1 MPGEVVVYELP
12 EVETIKDDLQ
22 KIRKYQNVVKELLVD
37 GLDYGIIPGT
47 QKPTLLKPGAEK
59 LAKIHG
65 LADTYEIIK
74 SVEDWDKPFFEYIL
88 KCTLSHISSGKV
100 ISEGIGSCNSF
111 ESKYRW
117 RWVYEKEIPSGLF
130 KNELIVQERTSKKG
144 GYYKVYRIPNDD
156 IFSQVNTI
164 QKMAKKRAMVDAT
177 LSACRLSAI
186 FTQDIEDIADVEVKS
201 HPEPEKSE
209 PKKQEYPKKSK
220 VERIISLFKMAGVE
234 NKDNILHEVSETI
247 KRPIKSLLNDLT
259 DEEIDSVLDKLEKGL
274 RIDSEKGE
282 Y

>member
-1 MPGEVVVYELP
+1 MPGEMVVYELP
-12 EVETIKDDLQ
+12 EVETIKDNLQ

-47 QKPTLLKPGAEK
+47 QKPSLLKPGAEK

-65 LADTYEIIK
+65 LADTYDVIK
-74 SVEDWDKPFFEYIL
+74 SIEDWDKPFFNYL
-88 KCTLSHISSGKV
+88 VKCTLTHLVSGKV
-100 ISEGIGSCNSF
+100 ISEGIGSCNSL

-117 RWVYEKEIPSGLF
+117 RWVYEKDIPSGF
-130 KNELIVQERTSKKG
+130 SKDELIVQERTSKKG

-186 FTQDIEDIADVEVKS
+186 FTQDIEDIIETTEHEPVK
-201 HPEPEKSE
+201 ED
-209 PKKQEYPKKSK
+209 KKQEPPKEEHSKDSK
-220 VERIISLFKMAGVE
+220 VKRILSLYKMAGVE
-234 NKDNILHEVSETI
+234 NKDNILHEVSETT

-259 DEEIDSVLDKLEKGL
+259 DEEVETILDKLEKGL
-274 RIDSEKGE
+274 RVYKRED